1 LVSVVL
7 AQGKPGENFADEPM
21 KRVYLVF
28 QTGSNQQTVYPLLE
42 TTTIGRDSGNLI
54 QLSDPTAS
62 RYHAKVHYEEGSWVV
77 EDLGST
83 NGIIFGGK
91 REDKISLRPGD
102 TFQIGK
108 TSFAVVERVISE
120 SKDPMQS
127 TLEFITPT
135 SAVGADRRS
144 VRLIDVISKIP
155 FFAPL
160 QETER
165 EELAEDATMHVFSA
179 GEMII
184 REGEPGRSV
193 YIILDGR
200 VRVFTRDSG
209 DNELELATLG
219 VGQFFGEM
227 SFVSGEPR
235 SSSVAALEL
244 SVVVELSYDSMTN
257 IVEQNQAV
265 KDVLE
270 GYHKIRKKDTLEKLA
285 EMGLTKP
292 ELLP

>member
-1 LVSVVL
+1 L
-7 AQGKPGENFADEPM
+7 AQGKPGENFEGEPV

-54 QLSDPTAS
+54 QLPDPTAS
-62 RYHAKVHYEEGSWVV
+62 RYHAKVHYQEGSWVV

-83 NGIIFGGK
+83 NGIVFGGK
-91 REDKISLRPGD
+91 REERVTLNPGD

-108 TSFAVVERVISE
+108 TSFAVVEREIRE
-120 SKDPMQS
+120 STDLLQS
-127 TLEFITPT
+127 TLEFISPG

-160 QETER
+160 QEIER

-184 REGEPGRSV
+184 REGDPGRSV
-193 YIILDGR
+193 YVILDGR
-200 VRVFTRDSG
+200 VRVFTRDNG

-227 SFVSGEPR
+227 SFVSGKPR

-244 SVVVELSYDSMTN
+244 SVVVELSYDIMAN

-285 EMGLTKP
+285 ETGLTKL

>member
-1 LVSVVL
+1 
-7 AQGKPGENFADEPM
+7 M

-28 QTGSNQQTVYPLLE
+28 QTGSHQQTVYPLLE
-42 TTTIGRDSGNLI
+42 TTTIGRDAGNLI
-54 QLSDPTAS
+54 PLPDPTAS
-62 RYHAKVHYEEGSWVV
+62 RYHAKVHYQEGSWVI

-83 NGIIFGGK
+83 NGIMFSGK
-91 REDKISLRPGD
+91 RVEKISLNPGD

-108 TSFAVVERVISE
+108 TSFVVVEREITE
-120 SKDPMQS
+120 SKDSLQT
-127 TLEFITPT
+127 TLEFVSPA
-135 SAVGADRRS
+135 SAVGTDRRS
-144 VRLIDVISKIP
+144 VRLMDVISQIP

-165 EELAEDATMHVFSA
+165 EELAEDATMHVFST

-184 REGEPGRSV
+184 REGDSGRSV
-193 YIILDGR
+193 YVILDGR
-200 VRVFTRDSG
+200 VRVFTRDNG
-209 DNELELATLG
+209 DNELELAILG

-227 SFVSGEPR
+227 SFVSGKPR

-244 SVVVELSYDSMTN
+244 SVVVELSYDSMAKV
-257 IVEQNQAV
+257 IEQNQAV

-270 GYHKIRKKDTLEKLA
+270 EYHKIRKKDTLEKLA
-285 EMGLTKP
+285 ETGLTKR

>member
-1 LVSVVL
+1 
-7 AQGKPGENFADEPM
+7 M

-28 QTGSNQQTVYPLLE
+28 QTGSHQQTVYPLLE

-54 QLSDPTAS
+54 PLPDPTAS
-62 RYHAKVHYEEGSWVV
+62 RYHAKVHYQEGSWVI

-83 NGIIFGGK
+83 NGIMFSGK
-91 REDKISLRPGD
+91 RVEKISLSPGD

-108 TSFAVVERVISE
+108 TSFVVVEREIKE
-120 SKDPMQS
+120 SKDSLQT
-127 TLEFITPT
+127 TLEFVLPT
-135 SAVGADRRS
+135 SSVGTDRRS
-144 VRLIDVISKIP
+144 VRLMDVISKIP

-160 QETER
+160 QETES

-184 REGEPGRSV
+184 REGDPGRSV
-193 YIILDGR
+193 YVILDGR
-200 VRVFTRDSG
+200 VRVFTRDNG

-227 SFVSGEPR
+227 SFISGEPR

-244 SVVVELSYDSMTN
+244 SVVVELSYDSMAKV
-257 IVEQNQAV
+257 IEQNQTV
-265 KDVLE
+265 KEVLE
-270 GYHKIRKKDTLEKLA
+270 KYHKFRKKDTLEKLA
-285 EMGLTKP
+285 DMGLTKP

>member
-1 LVSVVL
+1 
-7 AQGKPGENFADEPM
+7 M

-28 QTGSNQQTVYPLLE
+28 QTGSYQQTIYPLLE
-42 TTTIGRDSGNLI
+42 PTTIGRDSGNLI
-54 QLSDPTAS
+54 PLPDPTAS

-83 NGIIFGGK
+83 NGIISSGK
-91 REDKISLRPGD
+91 RVEKISLSPGD

-108 TSFAVVERVISE
+108 TSFAVIEREITE
-120 SKDPMQS
+120 SKEALQT
-127 TLEFITPT
+127 TLEFVSPT
-135 SAVGADRRS
+135 SSVGTDRRS
-144 VRLIDVISKIP
+144 VRLMDVISKIP
-155 FFAPL
+155 FFSPL

-165 EELAEDATMHVFSA
+165 EELAEDATMHVFST

-184 REGEPGRSV
+184 REGDTGRSV
-193 YIILDGR
+193 YVILDGQ
-200 VRVFTRDSG
+200 VKVFTRDNG
-209 DNELELATLG
+209 NNELELATLG

-227 SFVSGEPR
+227 SFVSGKPR

-244 SVVVELSYDSMTN
+244 SVVVELSYDSMAKV
-257 IVEQNQAV
+257 IEQNQAV
-265 KDVLE
+265 KEVLE
-270 GYHKIRKKDTLEKLA
+270 EYHKIRKKDTLEKLA